1 MFTLSQNDLVLEKEI
16 NPDIFCDNIKYIN
29 DNFRIHEKIDRL
41 IDVNNHFVRLLYEQE
56 KSNNV
61 LEEKIKNDSKFIEDL
76 YKEKN
81 KEIEDLRKTK
91 DDEIEHLRKSKDDEI
106 HKLKEDKDKLETN
119 LDFTKS
125 FNTYFPQKINE
136 MKNQVTQ
143 NSFKIESF
151 NDDEIIN
158 LINSIKSEEKFEEK
172 IFDEVKNI
180 VYENAKKNKSVK
192 HLNII
197 LAGPSGVGKSTLIN
211 SMLNFTNEECIDTGI
226 GVPCTMG
233 EPKYYES
240 EKVSLLRLADSR
252 GIEKGEYKMEDL
264 NKSIETFIKGQLDSE
279 NPDYFVHCIWYC
291 ITGTRLEQT
300 EMDTLKEL
308 SRIYKSNSIPII
320 VVYTRALST
329 VTIKEMEKFIKDN
342 FTHDFIPV
350 LAKKDIILDD
360 IEVNPRGLD
369 ELKKISVLRAKEAVK
384 SSCYEFN
391 FLKTKKEVQEII
403 KKKKESLNSILN
415 KIISDKINVMS
426 EGKSKEELY
435 DDLKNLLIYIISN
448 HIYNTERKL
457 VTLQSEDLIKDYS
470 KKVIDKNMSKFD
482 TLFNAF
488 IENKSN
494 ELSNTFYNYQNNY
507 WKSYLIDN
515 KKSSSDFKN
524 EAKQPLNEV
533 TKNKAQVYFFKNL
546 IENICTLYVK
556 KFQEI
561 SEEIYNQIFEKEE
574 FHNLIVKLIEKDFEE
589 IDKNLKL

>member
-1 MFTLSQNDLVLEKEI
+1 MIQEHIFQYEEGINASFDPVKLDTKFNRLLDSYFSIRDLFSGRIKELEDDIKIYKGQYFRLIDEKEELEKEK
-16 NPDIFCDNIKYIN
+16 D
-29 DNFRIHEKIDRL
+29 KIENRL
-41 IDVNNHFVRLLYEQE
+41 KQE
-56 KSNNV
+56 KRE
-61 LEEKIKNDSKFIEDL
+61 LGEEKDKII
-76 YKEKN
+76 N
-81 KEIEDLRKTK
+81 KLQEN
-91 DDEIEHLRKSKDDEI
+91 
-106 HKLKEDKDKLETN
+106 LK
-119 LDFTKS
+119 FTKR
-125 FNTYFPQKINE
+125 FNTYFPQKIKE

-143 NSFKIESF
+143 NLFKIESF

-494 ELSNTFYNYQNNY
+494 ELSNTFYNYQNNSY
-507 WKSYLIDN
+507 NSYLIDN
-515 KKSSSDFKN
+515 KKSTSDFKN
-524 EAKQPLNEV
+524 EARQPLIEV

-574 FHNLIVKLIEKDFEE
+574 FHNLIIKLIEKDFEE